1 MGPSLGH
8 AQERGTGIGRKAAA
22 EIVVE
27 IAAHRVV
34 APVRATVDRHAPG
47 RRQEAAPL
55 PPAMLGPPPEKPM
68 TSVPPETLAASVLR
82 ALIEE
87 FVTRDGTDYGEAE
100 RTLDEKVADVERQL
114 SLGEVSIVFD
124 PETES
129 VNLVTARELEGRHED

>member
-1 MGPSLGH
+1 
-8 AQERGTGIGRKAAA
+8 
-22 EIVVE
+22 
-27 IAAHRVV
+27 
-34 APVRATVDRHAPG
+34 
-47 RRQEAAPL
+47 
-55 PPAMLGPPPEKPM
+55 MLGPPPEKPM

-129 VNLVTARELEGRHED
+129 VNLVTARELEGRHDD